1 MCMIGFVQSNE
12 LCNDVSLGFW
22 LPLSPIFDL
31 AVMWILQHLKFRM
44 TGVAIY
50 TLDESKMS
58 KMVLQIQLFVNL
70 LDHLAQ

>member
-12 LCNDVSLGFW
+12 LW

-58 KMVLQIQLFVNL
+58 NGIANTTICQSP
-70 LDHLAQ
+70 